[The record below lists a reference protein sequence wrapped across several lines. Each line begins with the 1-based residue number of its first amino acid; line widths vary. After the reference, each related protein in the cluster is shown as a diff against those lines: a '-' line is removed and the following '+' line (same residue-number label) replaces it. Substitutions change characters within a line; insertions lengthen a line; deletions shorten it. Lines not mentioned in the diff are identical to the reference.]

1 MPKTLVLHPSDFEI
15 EETADLVVT
24 RHPGDHLLDQL
35 VAPDLL
41 TERLALASVFHR
53 RVEAGSD
60 SAGGA
65 RGHGEAAVVE
75 AAHGDLEPI
84 TFVADPILLGH
95 LDGGHENRANVAG
108 SNAEAIRDRLA
119 SPRLSAVRSVQ
130 HEGGDASAPRCGTGL
145 RAYEQQDGRGLL
157 RRPDLL

>member
-15 EETADLVVT
+15 EQTADLVVT

-60 SAGGA
+60 SARGA

-75 AAHGDLEPI
+75 AAHGDLEPLP
-84 TFVADPILLGH
+84 FVAEP
-95 LDGGHENRANVAG
+95 
-108 SNAEAIRDRLA
+108 
-119 SPRLSAVRSVQ
+119 
-130 HEGGDASAPRCGTGL
+130 APRRPPHL
-145 RAYEQQDGRGLL
+145 RHETRTP
-157 RRPDLL
+157 RPPPDAG

>member
-65 RGHGEAAVVE
+65 PGHGEAAVV
-75 AAHGDLEPI
+75 AAAPRDLEPI
-84 TFVADPILLGH
+84 AFLADPVPLRH
-95 LDGGHENRANVAG
+95 PH
-108 SNAEAIRDRLA
+108 
-119 SPRLSAVRSVQ
+119 
-130 HEGGDASAPRCGTGL
+130 APH
-145 RAYEQQDGRGLL
+145 QK
-157 RRPDLL
+157 